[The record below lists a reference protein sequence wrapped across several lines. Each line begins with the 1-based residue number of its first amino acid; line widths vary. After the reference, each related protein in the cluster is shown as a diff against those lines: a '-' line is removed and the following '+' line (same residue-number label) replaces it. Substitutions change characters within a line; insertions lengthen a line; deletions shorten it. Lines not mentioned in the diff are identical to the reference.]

1 MGATAA
7 DVMQKAS
14 SFIGIKESPA
24 NSNNV
29 VFNTHYYGCAV
40 SGTDYPWCCVFL
52 WDVFRMVGAADLFLD
67 GNKTAYC
74 PTYESWAFGAGL
86 EVGKD
91 SGEYGDVATMDFGK
105 GRASHIGFILA
116 RLSDGT
122 YQTIEGNTST
132 SSEDNGGAVMVRVR
146 SKDVIR
152 HIFRPKYEK
161 EIEMSK
167 CTFTQDQ
174 WIAAVKAVYK
184 MAHDGGY
191 VYADSTAMP
200 PCSDKKISCD
210 RLEARALYNLGM
222 KDQRKGGEV
231 CGTFPEWFAA
241 HGFTKIT
248 NKAKLQ
254 GGDIV
259 FVDNGGK
266 TSVPDA
272 TWHMF
277 TIVSYDKKTGMCHKY
292 DCGSTPRIQGNQP
305 FYVQLE
311 EWGTAKRFKFAYR
324 APYTYEKGPLD
335 GTYVIESAVN
345 HAFAIDVK
353 GASTADKANVQLYKK
368 NGTQAQIFA
377 LEHIKDGY
385 YRIKN
390 IKSGKMID
398 VYGAKVANK
407 TNIWQYP
414 WNATKAQLWKPEK
427 NSDGSYTF
435 ISALNKLY
443 VLDLSGAV
451 AANGRNIWLYKSNGT
466 AAQKWFLMKV

>member
-1 MGATAA
+1 MGAAAA
-7 DVMQKAS
+7 DVMKVAS
-14 SFIGIKESPA
+14 SFIGTKESPA

-29 VFNTHYYGCAV
+29 SFNTHYYGHAV
-40 SGTDYPWCCVFL
+40 SGADYPWCCVFL
-52 WDVFRMVGAADLFLD
+52 WDVFRMAGAADLFLD

-74 PTYESWAFGAGL
+74 PTYESWVLGAGL

-105 GRASHIGFILA
+105 GRASHIGLILA

-152 HIFRPKYEK
+152 HVFRPKYAK

-174 WIAAVKAVYK
+174 WISAVKAVYK

-231 CGTFPEWFAA
+231 CGTFPAWFDA
-241 HGFTKIT
+241 HGATKIT
-248 NKAKLQ
+248 NRKKLQ
-254 GGDIV
+254 GGDICY
-259 FVDNGGK
+259 VDNNGK
-266 TSVPDA
+266 TSAPDA

-277 TIVSYDKKTGMCHKY
+277 TIVSYDPKTGMCHKY
-292 DCGSTPRIQGNQP
+292 DMGSNDRIKAAQP
-305 FYVQLE
+305 FYCQLE
-311 EWGTAKRFKFAYR
+311 DQAWAGMKHFKFAYR
-324 APYTYEKGPLD
+324 MPYVREKGTLD
-335 GTYVIESAVN
+335 GTYVIESAVDRS
-345 HAFAIDVK
+345 FCLD
-353 GASTADKANVQLYKK
+353 ADKNTTNVQLWKK
-368 NGTQAQIFA
+368 SGNAQQKFV
-377 LEHIKDGY
+377 LEYVSDGY
-385 YRIKN
+385 YRIRNTKAGKVVDV
-390 IKSGKMID
+390 KSGKA
-398 VYGAKVANK
+398 VNRQ
-407 TNIWQYP
+407 NIQQYN
-414 WNATKAQLWKPEK
+414 WNATKAQLWKPQK

-435 ISALNKLY
+435 ISAINKSY
-443 VLDLSGAV
+443 VLDLRGGQA
-451 AANGRNIWLYKSNGT
+451 GKGHNIQLYKSNGT
-466 AAQKWFLMKV
+466 AAQKWYLVKV